1 MSGFVEV
8 EIDSVRASLMSPQRV
23 VVLRQVGSNRYL
35 TIWVG
40 PYEAEA
46 ITVALQEIE
55 MIRPL
60 THDLLKSVFAAFN
73 AILRQVEIVSL
84 REDIYYGNIV
94 AEVNGRTIAIDSRPS
109 DAIALAVR
117 AHIPILVSKEV
128 MDTAGF
134 VPDQNLQAGE
144 SSPGPAASKPTSP
157 IPSEPSE
164 DRLSI
169 FEDFLEKLEK
179 EKDNDQEDDSAPD
192 EPKQT

>member
-84 REDIYYGNIV
+84 REDIYYGNII

-144 SSPGPAASKPTSP
+144 SSPGSAASKPTSP
-157 IPSEPSE
+157 LPPEAAE

-179 EKDNDQEDDSAPD
+179 EKNDDQEDDSAPD